1 MVGKLERGDDEKER
15 EKKRKKEERRKKNLD
30 LAHSW
35 HLIRQGYS
43 ISVSWTVSIDE
54 RRYKY
59 CVERYKREGGGG
71 KWKMVRDVYRRGEWQ
86 KREREREI
94 FLRKRDDWKEG
105 FWKMTF
111 PRARSGW
118 GSTWISLA
126 KMEQDVD
133 ARDKNICVLFR
144 VSRKIS
150 LVWKF
155 DLIFVFQF
163 ELFSKSLIEML

>member
-1 MVGKLERGDDEKER
+1 MVVEATPPVPLFTVVVCHDARSRWSVNWKEATMKKREK
-15 EKKRKKEERRKKNLD
+15 KKRKKEERRKKNLD

-54 RRYKY
+54 RRYK

-111 PRARSGW
+111 PRARG
-118 GSTWISLA
+118 
-126 KMEQDVD
+126 VD
-133 ARDKNICVLFR
+133 EDQRGFL
-144 VSRKIS
+144 SRRWNRMLMQEIKIFACYS
-150 LVWKF
+150 VYRGKF
-155 DLIFVFQF
+155 H
-163 ELFSKSLIEML
+163 